1 MDGLLLSLLR
11 LFWLLLT
18 PIFLVF
24 GLALAGLLYQQV
36 ARRIIVW
43 RGFGSAR
50 AGVRQRPYLLYWLC
64 VLALS
69 SSFYMQLVMSF
80 SGEKF
85 HFSAFDG
92 IMLVATLLIAAASL
106 TRLELRS
113 NRLIEYWPFGK
124 IRREIPLDG
133 AEIVN
138 DNPPWYALLF
148 LALESTF
155 PLLKALISKQDFHA
169 PSLDPFLR
177 IELPSGEIVKL
188 RASALPD
195 ERETFMIAVDVRI
208 ARLFRQEEAHRG
220 GE

>member
-1 MDGLLLSLLR
+1 
-11 LFWLLLT
+11 LFLLT
-18 PIFLVF
+18 
-24 GLALAGLLYQQV
+24 LALAGFMYQQL
-36 ARRIIVW
+36 ARRVIAW

-50 AGVRQRPYLLYWLC
+50 AGIRQRPYMMYWVC
-64 VLALS
+64 ALILGS
-69 SSFYMQLVMSF
+69 SLYMQLVMSF
-80 SGEKF
+80 SGEQF
-85 HFSAFDG
+85 RVSAFDW
-92 IMLVATLLIAAASL
+92 IMLTVTLLVAAASL

-113 NRLIEYWPFGK
+113 NRLTEHWPFGK
-124 IRREIPLDG
+124 IRREIPLAG

-148 LALESTF
+148 LALESGI
-155 PLLKALISKQDFHA
+155 PLLKALLGKKDFHA

-188 RASALPD
+188 RASALPE

-208 ARLFRQEEAHRG
+208 ARLFQQEEARRH